1 MLANTV
7 DYPGAP
13 AHPVIWPAGTTW
25 QADPAAVVLAD
36 GQVVELGT
44 EVRGGGGYF
53 PRDGIKES
61 VAPAVADALDSCR
74 GESSE
79 IAVFNAG
86 SDIEVP

>member
-13 AHPVIWPAGTTW
+13 AHPVIWPAGTSW

-44 EVRGGGGYF
+44 EVRGGGGYL
-53 PRDGIKES
+53 PYDGVKDECGTRS
-61 VAPAVADALDSCR
+61 GRRVGQLP
-74 GESSE
+74 G
-79 IAVFNAG
+79 
-86 SDIEVP
+86 